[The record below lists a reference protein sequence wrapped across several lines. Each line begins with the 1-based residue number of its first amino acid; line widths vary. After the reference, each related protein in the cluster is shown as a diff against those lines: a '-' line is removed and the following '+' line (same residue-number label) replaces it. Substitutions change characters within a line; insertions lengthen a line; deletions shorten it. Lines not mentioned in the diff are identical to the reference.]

1 MRCPHLV
8 EKPAFNYVGMRMS
21 EAKYACNLIGPC
33 DQPDLECPARQAK
46 QWKEQARAAL
56 YDGLSWPEL
65 MNEKTR
71 LILVQR
77 AQGCTIPVAN
87 QIATLNVALR
97 AREQAHPEEVV
108 CDE

>member
-1 MRCPHLV
+1 
-8 EKPAFNYVGMRMS
+8 
-21 EAKYACNLIGPC
+21 
-33 DQPDLECPARQAK
+33 
-46 QWKEQARAAL
+46 
-56 YDGLSWPEL
+56 

-77 AQGCTIPVAN
+77 DQGCTIPVAN
-87 QIATLNVALR
+87 QIATLNVALK